1 MKAACLSL
9 LVLARNPGEDIKA
22 YAQRHM
28 SSEHHIDSFDLR
40 SFFPAHDL
48 KPVHGFWD
56 KEEIEAIYGK
66 KSKDDEEHKQKA
78 DHVSG
83 TVLKLL
89 DRNRDN
95 KISSEE
101 FEAGHHYDIESEFFL
116 HHEEEFHSTPE
127 TQTDESY
134 NHPEDLEHFAH
145 HEEIERKEAIKEAA
159 YQGISVEEALA
170 SHELPQEHAEQ
181 PPAGGESNPPA
192 DTPVEAPPPPA
203 AVPHPHDEQIVVES
217 VVEPP
222 AHVMPGSAKPKVT
235 RVPPP
240 EKQDPRVKYNGAK
253 SEAEKKGD
261 WGSGSD
267 GYKPPTKPSD
277 KMRKNLPYKVM
288 RTARL
293 LSVHLKLLT
302 VRNACSINCAA
313 TGATFKLAS
322 GVSTLLAPSASH
334 NLPCFR

>member
-9 LVLARNPGEDIKA
+9 LVLARNVLSHGDHGTGMKPGEDIKA

-40 SFFPAHDL
+40 SFFQLHDL
-48 KPVHGFWD
+48 NRDGFWD
-56 KEEIEAIYGK
+56 KEEIEAIYGVHHIYSQK

-95 KISSEE
+95 KISPEE
-101 FEAGHHYDIESEFFL
+101 FEAVGLDGLPNFDNIGAEGHHYDIESEFFL

-181 PPAGGESNPPA
+181 PPAGGESNPPV
-192 DTPVEAPPPPA
+192 DTPAEAPPPPA

-277 KMRKNLPYKVM
+277 KMRKNLPYKERM
-288 RTARL
+288 QY
-293 LSVHLKLLT
+293 KLR
-302 VRNACSINCAA
+302 RNW
-313 TGATFKLAS
+313 GDF
-322 GVSTLLAPSASH
+322 
-334 NLPCFR
+334 